1 MTNMYGAFMTRREL
15 VCEACGITLHVDIS
29 NDDVTMMREPASS
42 PAPGRETIR
51 VGNDIVHQCAD
62 RTFAAPG
69 DVVDTAPR

>member
-1 MTNMYGAFMTRREL
+1 MPTEYGALMTQREL
-15 VCEACGITLHVDIS
+15 VCEACGTTVYVDIA

-62 RTFAAPG
+62 HAFAAPG
-69 DVVDTAPR
+69 DVVNGAPR